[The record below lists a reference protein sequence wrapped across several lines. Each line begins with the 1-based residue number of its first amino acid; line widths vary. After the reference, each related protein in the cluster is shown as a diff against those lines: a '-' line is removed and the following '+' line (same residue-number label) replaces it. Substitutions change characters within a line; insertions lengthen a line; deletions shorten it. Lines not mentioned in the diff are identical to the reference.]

1 MGITRHGHTERLD
14 LADPTLREWECTV
27 VGVDPD
33 RGIVLDRSAFY
44 PGGGGQP
51 PDHGVLLW
59 NGVQTRIVGAVK
71 GDDLYLVA
79 AEGDPVPAA
88 GTAVAGAIED
98 ARRTLLMRTH
108 SGLHVLGGVVFRDFG
123 ALVTGGNMEPGEARM
138 DFNLPDL
145 PDGFKATVEERVN
158 AEVTADRAVEVRV
171 LPRAEALAIPD
182 IIRTQTNLI
191 PPDETEVRIVDITG
205 LDTQADGGTHVAST
219 RQIGRVQVTKVENK
233 GRQNRRVR
241 VKIVD

>member
-27 VGVDPD
+27 VGVDPE

-59 NGVQTRIVGAVK
+59 NGVQTRIVGSVK

-145 PDGFKATVEERVN
+145 PEAFKATVEERVN